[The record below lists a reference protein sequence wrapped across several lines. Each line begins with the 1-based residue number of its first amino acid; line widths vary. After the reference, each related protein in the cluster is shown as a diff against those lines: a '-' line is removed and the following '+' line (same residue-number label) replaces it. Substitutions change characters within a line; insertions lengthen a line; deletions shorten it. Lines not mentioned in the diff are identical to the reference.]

1 MLDGPGNEGCD
12 GDDSIDNEAD
22 DTFVTGANIQDRFSL
37 PHWLSVAFK
46 VKLEKPVTGGVMV
59 FQSYIQ

>member
-12 GDDSIDNEAD
+12 GDDSIDDEAD

-37 PHWLSVAFK
+37 HIGYLWLLKSNWRS
-46 VKLEKPVTGGVMV
+46 
-59 FQSYIQ
+59 Q